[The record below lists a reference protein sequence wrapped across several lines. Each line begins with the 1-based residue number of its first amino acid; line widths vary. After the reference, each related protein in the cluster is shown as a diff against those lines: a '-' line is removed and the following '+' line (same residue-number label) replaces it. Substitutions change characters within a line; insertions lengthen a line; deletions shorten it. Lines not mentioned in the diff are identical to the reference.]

1 LEQLV
6 GLDRFGKKKA
16 ENLLQ
21 ALEVAK
27 TRDLPSF
34 LFAIGIPN
42 TGKTTTKV
50 LASTFGSLEGVMNA
64 TREQLLGVKDVGEI
78 VADSILGYFQD
89 DENRRA
95 IERMLAAGVNPQIE
109 QTDAIAAVDSPFF
122 GKVVVLTGTLTRM
135 GRDEATKLLERAGAK
150 VTGSVSKKT
159 DFVIAGEAAGSKL
172 TKAQELGIPVLTDEV
187 EWLKMLGIE
196 VE

>member
-1 LEQLV
+1 
-6 GLDRFGKKKA
+6 
-16 ENLLQ
+16 
-21 ALEVAK
+21 
-27 TRDLPSF
+27 
-34 LFAIGIPN
+34 
-42 TGKTTTKV
+42 
-50 LASTFGSLEGVMNA
+50 
-64 TREQLLGVKDVGEI
+64 
-78 VADSILGYFQD
+78 
-89 DENRRA
+89 
-95 IERMLAAGVNPQIE
+95 MLAAGVNPQME

-122 GKVVVLTGTLTRM
+122 GKVIVLTGTLTRM